1 MKEAQEALSRVM
13 KLETFLVDFNLPEN
27 LCFHGTIPF
36 DLEIVGNQALAYVVA
51 LNQEEADAQVQ
62 EYFEKA
68 VTYWEDDGF
77 VPDDEQEDEDDDN
90 LDDYE

>member
-1 MKEAQEALSRVM
+1 M
-13 KLETFLVDFNLPEN
+13 
-27 LCFHGTIPF
+27 
-36 DLEIVGNQALAYVVA
+36 